1 MAEAELAAM
10 QAETRARV
18 VELVTDVG
26 RAHRLALLYRGD
38 VLPQAEA
45 TVNAALAAYRTGQ
58 VDFMTVLDARITE
71 NSYRRDLIALDA
83 DAGRALA
90 ELEMLIAAPLLDP
103 DTADPFAAG
112 GV

>member
-1 MAEAELAAM
+1 
-10 QAETRARV
+10 
-18 VELVTDVG
+18 
-26 RAHRLALLYRGD
+26 